1 MGLFRQ
7 CLTESS
13 ERCGTPDAFKGVKRL
28 RGRRPDVRP
37 FSLEEVEKI
46 RTTIRPDFRHYVT
59 CRFFTGMR
67 TGAINGLK
75 WKHVTFDN
83 TLIRVRAVF
92 SAGEAEDDAKDRKCV
107 EEEQGGSERVDIVG

>member
-67 TGAINGLK
+67 TGEINGLK
-75 WKHVTFDN
+75 GKHVDFDN
-83 TLIRVRAVF
+83 ELIRVSAVF
-92 SAGEAEDDAKDRKCV
+92 SAGEAEEHDKTESYIR
-107 EEEQGGSERVDIVG
+107 DIPTIGRATA